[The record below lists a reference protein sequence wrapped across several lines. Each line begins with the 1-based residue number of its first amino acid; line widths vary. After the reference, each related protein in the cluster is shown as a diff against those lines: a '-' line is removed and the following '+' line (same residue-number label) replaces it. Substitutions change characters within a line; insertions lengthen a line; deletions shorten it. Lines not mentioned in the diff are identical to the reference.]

1 MAVAA
6 ALERHGL
13 RAVLTGGACAS
24 VYAGGKY
31 TSRDMDF
38 ILRGAPRQAQLDEA
52 LGTLGYVRTGDRYLH
67 RAVPFYVEFPRGPLA
82 IGSDYQ
88 IRPVARPVTG
98 GGKAWLL
105 SATDSCRDR
114 LAAFYHWRD
123 RESLRVAVWI
133 ALAQRLDMERIRR
146 WSAGEGFLPQFE
158 EFLAEVRRVRSRRSR

>member
-1 MAVAA
+1 
-6 ALERHGL
+6 
-13 RAVLTGGACAS
+13 
-24 VYAGGKY
+24 
-31 TSRDMDF
+31 
-38 ILRGAPRQAQLDEA
+38 
-52 LGTLGYVRTGDRYLH
+52 
-67 RAVPFYVEFPRGPLA
+67 
-82 IGSDYQ
+82 
-88 IRPVARPVTG
+88 
-98 GGKAWLL
+98 LL